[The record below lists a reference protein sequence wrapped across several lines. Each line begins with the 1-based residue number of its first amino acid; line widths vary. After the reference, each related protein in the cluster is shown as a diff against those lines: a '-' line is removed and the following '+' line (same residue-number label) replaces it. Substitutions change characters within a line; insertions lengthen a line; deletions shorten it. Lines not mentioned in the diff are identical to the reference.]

1 MTMMQTER
9 PLQDLVAEAKRANF
23 EMLTAAI
30 RESLILAEPAA
41 QEAAQT
47 AAAEIP
53 DETLR
58 ADIEA
63 MRSAAS
69 KFLDQGREE
78 SAMMTLFL
86 AELLDNH
93 ES

>member
-1 MTMMQTER
+1 MQIER

-30 RESLILAEPAA
+30 RQSPILEEPAA

-47 AAAEIP
+47 ASAKMPE
-53 DETLR
+53 ETLR

-69 KFLDQGREE
+69 EFLDKGREE

-86 AELLDNH
+86 AELLAKH
-93 ES
+93 KS